1 MTQLPDDLTET
12 PEHGAGGAM
21 DVLGDI
27 LSSLHLTG
35 GVVVDARVA
44 GDWCMISQFTAEHCA
59 KYFPVPGTLIGY
71 HYVRS
76 GELWAEVDGQP
87 PVHAGQGSVLIFPR
101 NDRHLLYSRPGL
113 PAIDADDLLKP
124 GQDGGPATIRIDG
137 DGSETEIFCGFLGVS
152 EYKHPLIDCL
162 PSMLLLDDDDATR
175 NWVESSMRFLSDQ
188 SPEMVAQ
195 IAEAFVSHAIRR
207 FLEDRANEAEGW
219 IAGLRDPAVARALA
233 IIHQRYAE
241 ELDIEHLAREAGVSR
256 SVLGERF
263 TTFIGEPPMRYCA
276 RWRMRIAANM
286 LRDGKQSTANV
297 AFAVGFGSE
306 AAFNRAFKR
315 EFGEPPATWR
325 RRISA
330 EARAEDAPE
339 LPEQIVLYCTA
350 GDGTR
355 LAYSSVGDGPP
366 LVKTANWLNHL
377 EFDFESPIWRGW
389 IRELAADFRLIR
401 YDERG
406 NGLSDWDTPELS
418 LDAFVDD
425 LACVV
430 DAAGVDRFDLLGL
443 SQGAA
448 VAIAYSLKHPER
460 VRRIVLLG
468 GYAAGWRTRA
478 DNEEVARREA
488 MLTLTELGWGK
499 DNPAYRQL
507 FTSFYVPGA
516 NPEQMSWF
524 NELQR
529 RTASPEIAVKIMR
542 VLSAI
547 DVRDLLR
554 RVRHPTLVL
563 HARGDQAIPFNEGQA
578 LARGIEDARFVPLES
593 YNHILLENEPAFRT
607 FVDELREFLGDEP
620 AVQPA
625 MPASAA

>member
-1 MTQLPDDLTET
+1 
-12 PEHGAGGAM
+12 M

-35 GVVVDARVA
+35 GVVVDARAA

-59 KYFPVPGTLIGY
+59 AYFPVPGTLIAY

-76 GELWAEVDGQP
+76 GELWAEVESHP
-87 PVHAGQGSVLIFPR
+87 PARARQGSVLIFPR
-101 NDRHLLYSRPGL
+101 NDRHLLYNRPGL
-113 PAIDADDLLKP
+113 PPIDADDLLTP
-124 GQDGGPATIRIDG
+124 DEDGGPATIRIDG
-137 DGSETEIFCGFLGVS
+137 KGPVTEIFCGFLGVS
-152 EYKHPLIDCL
+152 EDRHPLIECL
-162 PSMLLLDDDDATR
+162 PPMLVLDDDDATR

-207 FLEDRANEAEGW
+207 FLEDRQNEARGW
-219 IAGLRDPAVARALA
+219 VAGLRDSAVARALA

-241 ELDIEHLAREAGVSR
+241 ELDIEYLAREAGVSR

-263 TTFIGEPPMRYCA
+263 ATYIGEPPMRYCA

-286 LRDGKQSTANV
+286 LRDGKMNTANI
-297 AFAVGFGSE
+297 AYAVGFGSE

-325 RRISA
+325 RRVAAQS
-330 EARAEDAPE
+330 RADA
-339 LPEQIVLYCTA
+339 LPDLPKQAVLYCTA
-350 GDGTR
+350 HDGTR

-430 DAAGVDRFDLLGL
+430 DAAGVDRFDLLGI

-448 VAIAYSLKHPER
+448 VAIAYALKYPDR

-488 MLTLTELGWGK
+488 MLTLTELGWGR

-516 NPEQMSWF
+516 NSEQTKWF

-529 RTASPEIAVKIMR
+529 RSASPDNAVKLMR

-547 DVRDLLR
+547 DVRSILSL
-554 RVRHPTLVL
+554 VRHPTLVL
-563 HARGDQAIPFNEGQA
+563 HARGDQAIPFEEGER
-578 LARGIEDARFVPLES
+578 LARDIREVRFVPLDS
-593 YNHILLENEPAFRT
+593 ANHILLENEPAFRT
-607 FVDELREFLGDEP
+607 FVDELKSFLMPEP
-620 AVQPA
+620 VAKPA